1 MARLVNWGDPIPSHR
16 RAYFDVRLLDGI
28 TPSLVEANGQ
38 PQISMNGGGWNNAGI
53 APLMAIG
60 NGRYYADLD
69 INTVSGNVGD
79 VIETRYQ
86 GATTAETPG
95 DSFQVTG
102 EALAPAP
109 ITGIAPSNSYGGVGD
124 AAQYFLTRLNTEA
137 WDESDDL
144 TRQKALI
151 QATRIIDRLNF
162 YGEKAD
168 PNQVLQFPRSIT
180 NMEIDPSTGLPTQP
194 VTTTDLTVPQDILY
208 ACYEIAIQLL
218 DGVDPDMEV
227 SALAQSSNKISS
239 LQTNYNRSFVEEHIR
254 AGVPSYTAWT
264 YLKSYLVDFRQ
275 LTLSRVN

>member
-1 MARLVNWGDPIPSHR
+1 MARLVNWGDPIPTHR

-38 PQISMNGGGWNNAGI
+38 PQISINGGGWNNAGI
-53 APLMAIG
+53 APLAAIG

-69 INTVSGNVGD
+69 VNTVSGNVGD

-109 ITGIAPSNSYGGVGD
+109 ITGIIPSASYGGIAD

-137 WDESDDL
+137 WDNADDT

-151 QATRIIDRLNF
+151 QATRLIDRLNF
-162 YGEKAD
+162 EGDKTD
-168 PNQVLQFPRSIT
+168 PKQTLQFPRSIT

-194 VTTTDLTVPQDILY
+194 VTTADTVVPLDIQY

-218 DGVDPDMEV
+218 DGVDPDWEV
-227 SALAQSSNKISS
+227 ASLAQSANKISS
-239 LQTNYNRSFVEEHIR
+239 LSTSYNRGFVEEHIR
-254 AGVPSYTAWT
+254 AGIPSYIAWT
-264 YLKSYLVDFRQ
+264 YLKPYMRDTKEL
-275 LTLSRVN
+275 LLSRVN